1 MGSYINECIKSF
13 FLFGHEN
20 CYKKCDKLETYF
32 IEQIV
37 AGRIRST
44 TIC

>member
-1 MGSYINECIKSF
+1 MDHDWASQALGDAIVKYAV
-13 FLFGHEN
+13 
-20 CYKKCDKLETYF
+20 CYKKCDNLETYF